1 MAQDRDEQIRQRAY
15 TLWEEGGRQHGRDLL
30 HWDQA
35 TRDVDG
41 AAPPEDAAESQAED
55 AVEVVE
61 VAKAAT
67 AARRRTKKTA

>member
-1 MAQDRDEQIRQRAY
+1 MADRDEQIRERAY
-15 TLWEEGGRQHGRDLL
+15 TLWEQDGRQHGRDLL

-41 AAPPEDAAESQAED
+41 PPAPEDAAEQEAEES
-55 AVEVVE
+55 VEVID

-67 AARRRTKKTA
+67 AARRRAKKTA